1 MNNNMTNVEAIE
13 IVIRSSDPESKSSAV
28 ASVFLK
34 EDIIEHDVK
43 DWMKVPDHE
52 LLRQFSNYSEES
64 AAKYIE
70 DVMELEGEFL
80 TETNLIDLSD
90 RYQDVIETMIEYT
103 RIRSVIIERYIESLE
118 KQRCLFS

>member
-64 AAKYIE
+64 ATKYIE

-103 RIRSVIIERYIESLE
+103 RIRSVIIERSE
-118 KQRCLFS
+118 R